1 MKTLIPILLLA
12 LAGSGLALAE
22 SVPKKKSG
30 TTSKSKSS
38 ASSSAA
44 TGKSGSG
51 SAKSKS
57 GGTTGSKSGSSSSAS
72 SSSKQQGT
80 GKGKPGEEGKTSDK
94 KNAPLE
100 GVEDVAEGPET
111 GSPRLAAVSSVEPEE
126 IDGFDSYAPQIQALI
141 RKALGLTKLNL
152 TYTFGS
158 ADPKRGGMD
167 CSGTI
172 YFLLHDFGFKDV
184 PRSSDGMCGWV
195 QDRTLLH
202 RIQKADSLDHAE
214 LSALQPGNLIFW
226 SGTYATAPR
235 KIPVTHVML
244 YLGKLKKGG
253 KPLVFGA
260 SDGRSYQGQRRTG
273 VSVFDFTLP
282 RSGGSAALYGYGL
295 IPGVGKIEV
304 TPAPVEVAKAE
315 TRADMDQGPEAG
327 AESEF
332 ESVTGEGESS
342 SSGARK
348 AGGDGLDRSKSKAG
362 AANQVTDGGAKAV
375 KNTAEGKGGETD
387 GADDA
392 PPSTASSSSSSA
404 MKPGGQVKAGADA
417 VPASSPAADESKP
430 KPVPESKPSQM
441 SGSKP
446 KSKSGETSSTRKK
459 STGSRTGAGGS
470 GTKRSGASP
479 VSPSSS
485 SGASQS
491 PLSRAR
497 SAAGGFLEE
506 VRRALPAG
514 R

>member
-1 MKTLIPILLLA
+1 MKTLIPILVLA
-12 LAGSGLALAE
+12 LAGPSLSLAE

-30 TTSKSKSS
+30 ANAKAKSSSSSSTSSGAGTKAGKSS
-38 ASSSAA
+38 A
-44 TGKSGSG
+44 T
-51 SAKSKS
+51 AKSKS
-57 GGTTGSKSGSSSSAS
+57 AGTAGSKPSTSSTAQGGSGAQA
-72 SSSKQQGT
+72 KDD
-80 GKGKPGEEGKTSDK
+80 GKAEETRPKT
-94 KNAPLE
+94 PLE
-100 GVEDVAEGPET
+100 TIEDVTEGPES

-141 RKALGLTKLNL
+141 RKALGLTKQNL

-184 PRSSDGMCGWV
+184 PRSSDEMCGWV
-195 QDRTLLH
+195 QNKTLLH
-202 RIQKADSLDHAE
+202 RIQKADSLGHIE

-253 KPLVFGA
+253 KPVVFGA

-282 RSGGSAALYGYGL
+282 RSGGAAALYGYGL

-315 TRADMDQGPEAG
+315 TPVTPDTGKEKDEGKETDNADRKDDKEVAAAPKPMKAGKEKGEDPGETGSKPVSKASEEG
-327 AESEF
+327 AEKAAETSKPSAVKKPASKAET
-332 ESVTGEGESS
+332 SGSS
-342 SSGARK
+342 SI
-348 AGGDGLDRSKSKAG
+348 RSKSG
-362 AANQVTDGGAKAV
+362 
-375 KNTAEGKGGETD
+375 
-387 GADDA
+387 
-392 PPSTASSSSSSA
+392 SSS
-404 MKPGGQVKAGADA
+404 
-417 VPASSPAADESKP
+417 
-430 KPVPESKPSQM
+430 
-441 SGSKP
+441 
-446 KSKSGETSSTRKK
+446 TTRKK
-459 STGSRTGAGGS
+459 STGSSEGGGERRS
-470 GTKRSGASP
+470 GTK
-479 VSPSSS
+479 SSS
-485 SGASQS
+485 SSSSTSSTQS
-491 PLSRAR
+491 PMAKARA
-497 SAAGGFLEE
+497 AAGGFLEE

>member
-57 GGTTGSKSGSSSSAS
+57 GGSTGSKSGSSSSAS
-72 SSSKQQGT
+72 SSSSSNPQGA
-80 GKGKPGEEGKTSDK
+80 GKDKAGEEGKASDK

-100 GVEDVAEGPET
+100 AVEDVAEGPES

-253 KPLVFGA
+253 KPVVFGA

-315 TRADMDQGPEAG
+315 TDAEAASAPG
-327 AESEF
+327 SESAA
-332 ESVTGEGESS
+332 GEDESS
-342 SSGARK
+342 SSGQRK

-375 KNTAEGKGGETD
+375 KNKAEGKGGETD

-392 PPSTASSSSSSA
+392 PPSTSSSSSA
-404 MKPGGQVKAGADA
+404 IKPGGQVKAGADA
-417 VPASSPAADESKP
+417 VPASSPAAESTP
-430 KPVPESKPSQM
+430 KPVPESKPSQV

-446 KSKSGETSSTRKK
+446 KPKSGETSSTRKK

-479 VSPSSS
+479 ASSSSSSS